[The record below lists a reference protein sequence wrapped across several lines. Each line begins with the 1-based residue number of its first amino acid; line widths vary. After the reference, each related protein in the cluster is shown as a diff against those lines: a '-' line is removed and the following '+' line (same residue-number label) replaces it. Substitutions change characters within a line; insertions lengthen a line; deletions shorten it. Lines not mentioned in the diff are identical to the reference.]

1 MPLRKSDSCSW
12 CCTAC
17 ALHRL
22 HVALCTFPVTSC
34 QLPGCQL
41 PIPVAVSSSPRR
53 SQFEFRNSGCRG
65 ATRQQTAAT
74 PPCCDA
80 LLFFV
85 PGVPAIHR
93 SIDRLQF
100 IDYAHINLANTSGPT
115 KPAKVSPSE
124 LIARSWRRRRR
135 QRRRWL
141 KEKSPTKRETK
152 EKQRKRQDRRQSNF
166 AYRQLAGIMS
176 LPNVNRIE

>member
-1 MPLRKSDSCSW
+1 MRV
-12 CCTAC
+12 AQ
-17 ALHRL
+17 
-22 HVALCTFPVTSC
+22 VALCTFPVTRC

-41 PIPVAVSSSPRR
+41 SIPVAVSSSPRR

-80 LLFFV
+80 LLFFSRSACN
-85 PGVPAIHR
+85 P
-93 SIDRLQF
+93 SIDRSIAIYRLCAYQF
-100 IDYAHINLANTSGPT
+100 GQHLRANETSQGKSQRADCPIVTQKKKT
-115 KPAKVSPSE
+115 KKVAKGKVV
-124 LIARSWRRRRR
+124 
-135 QRRRWL
+135 
-141 KEKSPTKRETK
+141 SPTKRERQRK
-152 EKQRKRQDRRQSNF
+152 EKKRKRQDRRQSNF